1 MYKILLAE
9 DENLIRSH
17 IIHLIH
23 TYMQEFVVSVEA
35 SSGEEA
41 MVSLDQEEPD
51 ILLTDIRMP
60 GANGLQL
67 IRYAKERY
75 PDLPCIVLTGY
86 QEFEL
91 VREALQLGSLG
102 YLLKPVTSN
111 ELIEV
116 LHRAVSTRKKSNTYA
131 ALFPQ
136 FEMEP
141 YFLKALEGDDEDIHC
156 FAEKAKEYI
165 PFTLEN
171 EPKAILAVDDHVS
184 RQRLL
189 EAVSSKKG
197 IVFGTRYLVFAVII
211 TLPPGW
217 THDKLRDDIQKMSLV
232 MVQGH
237 EKPPAIGISS
247 FFYKWEEAP
256 HKYQEA
262 FQHYAPRFYRGNHWI
277 AGPTDV
283 GHYVIKFNGLNSEAQ
298 LIIDKLENMF
308 HSGAFTEVE
317 RSIHEWFDTVVLEAW
332 FITDVHTFCSRLL
345 RRLLNVYSN
354 DQLELMGLQS
364 WNAMQWVTKR
374 RTVEA
379 LRNDLLG
386 FLNGIV
392 VQTQHYSGNIQS
404 IVAKVQAI
412 IDRDYGMPEL
422 SILGLAKEL
431 YISSSHLS
439 TVFKKKTGKPFSQYL
454 TDLRMEKA
462 RQLLHEDR
470 LKSYEVAAAIGYCN
484 EKAFSRA
491 FRRKFG
497 VSPQNY
503 KKQSGLL

>member
-1 MYKILLAE
+1 
-9 DENLIRSH
+9 
-17 IIHLIH
+17 
-23 TYMQEFVVSVEA
+23 
-35 SSGEEA
+35 
-41 MVSLDQEEPD
+41 
-51 ILLTDIRMP
+51 
-60 GANGLQL
+60 
-67 IRYAKERY
+67 
-75 PDLPCIVLTGY
+75 
-86 QEFEL
+86 
-91 VREALQLGSLG
+91 
-102 YLLKPVTSN
+102 
-111 ELIEV
+111 
-116 LHRAVSTRKKSNTYA
+116 
-131 ALFPQ
+131 
-136 FEMEP
+136 
-141 YFLKALEGDDEDIHC
+141 
-156 FAEKAKEYI
+156 
-165 PFTLEN
+165 
-171 EPKAILAVDDHVS
+171 
-184 RQRLL
+184 
-189 EAVSSKKG
+189 
-197 IVFGTRYLVFAVII
+197 
-211 TLPPGW
+211 
-217 THDKLRDDIQKMSLV
+217 
-232 MVQGH
+232 
-237 EKPPAIGISS
+237 
-247 FFYKWEEAP
+247 
-256 HKYQEA
+256 
-262 FQHYAPRFYRGNHWI
+262 
-277 AGPTDV
+277 
-283 GHYVIKFNGLNSEAQ
+283 VIKFNGLNSEAQ

-317 RSIHEWFDTVVLEAW
+317 RSIHEWFDTVVKEAW
-332 FITDVHTFCSRLL
+332 FISVVHTFCSRLL

-374 RTVEA
+374 RTAEA

-386 FLNGIV
+386 FLSGIV